1 MACTTDNASNNDTFI
16 RSLEV
21 TCSAEGIEFKAEK
34 QHVRCLAHIIN
45 LAVQQALKSLEAEGA
60 ATDDEL
66 ISDDN
71 EVVSEV
77 VSEVIPK
84 VSKD

>member
-1 MACTTDNASNNDTFI
+1 MACTTDNAANNDTFI
-16 RSLEV
+16 RSLEA
-21 TCSAEGIEFKAEK
+21 TCMEEGIDFKAEK
-34 QHVRCLAHIIN
+34 QHVRCLAHVIN

-66 ISDDN
+66 LSGDN
-71 EVVSEV
+71 DIA
-77 VSEVIPK
+77 SEVIPK